1 MRFYPEHLVVD
12 EAMSSDITS
21 QSLQLKQHWGA
32 CVSCVVTAGSSPS
45 GTLYVQA
52 SVDNVNY
59 ANMTG
64 MSQAVSADGTFIFD
78 IVNTNA
84 QYIRVFYDRTS
95 GSGVLNVK
103 TYAKGF

>member
-12 EAMSSDITS
+12 GDMAADVTSS
-21 QSLQLKQHWGA
+21 SLQLKQHWGA
-32 CVSCVVTAGSSPS
+32 CVSCVVSAGAAPV
-45 GTLYVQA
+45 GVLYVQA
-52 SVDNVNY
+52 SVDDVNY

-64 MSQAVSADGTFIFD
+64 MNQAVAADGTFIFD

-95 GSGVLNVK
+95 GDGVLNVK